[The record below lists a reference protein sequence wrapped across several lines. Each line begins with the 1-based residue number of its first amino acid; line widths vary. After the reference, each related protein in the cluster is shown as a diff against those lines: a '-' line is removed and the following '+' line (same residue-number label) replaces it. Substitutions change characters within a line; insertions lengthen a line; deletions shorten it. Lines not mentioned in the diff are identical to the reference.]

1 MVVVY
6 HIKPTAVAV
15 QNFKNFK
22 NYKNENTLTQP

>member
-15 QNFKNFK
+15 QNFKN
-22 NYKNENTLTQP
+22 YKNENTLTQP